1 MQNLL
6 DTHLSVV
13 GLKQLTIPVDILD
26 EDDFEKELQELG
38 SLRSKADA
46 ILSHVTKS
54 IKVNRDENPAY
65 YDSFSKR
72 IKTALEDYKNR
83 VITEAEY
90 LDKMKSILADY
101 RKGTTNIVYPERIKG
116 NLHAQA
122 FYGVIAAILDDVI
135 DMGPNIET
143 VSDISLEVTKIIEKH
158 DTVDWQ
164 TNKDIHNKI
173 AQDIDDLFYDLEK
186 NHGFKVDFDT
196 IDKIIENVITVALRR
211 FK

>member
-1 MQNLL
+1 M
-6 DTHLSVV
+6 
-13 GLKQLTIPVDILD
+13 
-26 EDDFEKELQELG
+26 
-38 SLRSKADA
+38 RSKADA
-46 ILSHVTKS
+46 IMSYITKS
-54 IKVNRDENPAY
+54 IKVNRDKNSAY

-90 LDKMKSILADY
+90 LDKMKSIFKDY
-101 RKGTTNIVYPERIKG
+101 RNGTSNIVYPERIKG

-135 DMGPNIET
+135 DIGANIET

-164 TNKDIHNKI
+164 TNKYIHIKI
-173 AQDIDDLFYDLEK
+173 AQDIDNLFYDLEI
-186 NHGFKVDFDT
+186 NRGFTLDFDT

-211 FK
+211 FKWRG